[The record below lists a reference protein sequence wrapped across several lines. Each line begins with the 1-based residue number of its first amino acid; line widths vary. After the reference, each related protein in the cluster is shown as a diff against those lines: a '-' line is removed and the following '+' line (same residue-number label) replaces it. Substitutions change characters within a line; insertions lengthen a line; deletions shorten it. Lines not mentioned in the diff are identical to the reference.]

1 MRSGEIHPN
10 LPSISLWK
18 GKKKW
23 KKKLE
28 KRTKN
33 SNALVEEVTG

>member
-10 LPSISLWK
+10 LPS
-18 GKKKW
+18 GKEKKNVVN
-23 KKKLE
+23 KKLE